1 MVYIDKIYNE
11 MCNAMTWAKIA
22 SDDIKLNLHRAARDH
37 ALNLRKMRLS
47 YIQRAYMASVLR
59 RTSYLEGK

>member
-1 MVYIDKIYNE
+1 
-11 MCNAMTWAKIA
+11 MCNAMTFATVA
-22 SDDIKLNLHRAARDH
+22 SGDKKLNLHREARNH

-59 RTSYLEGK
+59 RTSYLEEAK